1 MSAAELCSGN
11 MKPVA
16 SLLIVFLFNHF
27 LYDGMVVLLYGLKR
41 AEAALVQLLILS
53 HVLRDDRYEAVFY
66 LLSDWFIYI
75 IRIPC
80 RVTEFL

>member
-1 MSAAELCSGN
+1 
-11 MKPVA
+11 
-16 SLLIVFLFNHF
+16 
-27 LYDGMVVLLYGLKR
+27 MVVLLYGLKR